1 MVIVDGNNVMGQ
13 RVGWHRN
20 KSKSQQRLINE
31 VECLARSR
39 GEFHILVFDGGS
51 NCTVPDSWNRSLLT
65 VRYARSGSSAD
76 ELILELVYRQ
86 IQESEVLVITSDGA
100 LTRQVRA
107 LGAKVMRSGA
117 FRKMLE
123 SDRLILQGFTKD

>member
-1 MVIVDGNNVMGQ
+1 MGQ

-20 KSKSQQRLINE
+20 KSRAQQRLINE

-39 GEFHILVFDGGS
+39 EEPHILVFDVRS
-51 NCTVPDSWNRSLLT
+51 KSTVPDSRNLPPLT
-65 VRYARSGSSAD
+65 VRYARRGSSAD

-86 IQESEVLVITSDGA
+86 IRDSAVLVVTSDRA
-100 LTRQVRA
+100 LTRQARA
-107 LGAKVMRSGA
+107 LGAKVMRSGV

-123 SDRLILQGFTKD
+123 PHHPAFQRLANGQ